1 MKLKLI
7 ISSPEGVIFN
17 GEADF
22 ISLTL
27 VDGEIGILPR
37 RENFIGALDE
47 GPIRIKPHGK
57 TLFVPGGLVMKT
69 GQEVHLTVPFAIEAQ
84 SYEEYWDILEKKYME
99 ADERIKKLK
108 EINIG

>member
-1 MKLKLI
+1 MKLI
-7 ISSPEGVIFN
+7 ISSPEGVIFE

-27 VDGEIGILPR
+27 VDGELGILPR

-47 GPIRIKPHGK
+47 GPIRIKPQMK
-57 TLFVPGGLVMKT
+57 TLFVPGGLAMKT
-69 GQEVHLTVPFAIEAQ
+69 GTEVHLMVPFAIEAS
-84 SYEEYWDILEKKYME
+84 SYEEYWNLLEKKYME

-108 EINIG
+108 EIKIG